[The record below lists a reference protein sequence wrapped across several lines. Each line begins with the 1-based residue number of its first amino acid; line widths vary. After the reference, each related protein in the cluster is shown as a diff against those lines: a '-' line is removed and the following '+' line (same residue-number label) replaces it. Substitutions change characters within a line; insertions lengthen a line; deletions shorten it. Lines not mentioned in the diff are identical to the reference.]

1 MGTKATVFILINI
14 KTMTEEEEYL
24 DRKLK
29 EFECIM
35 KGEKSH
41 EGCLIVL
48 CFVVL
53 LGVLLAVLSPFI
65 FAMSNF

>member
-1 MGTKATVFILINI
+1 
-14 KTMTEEEEYL
+14 MTAEEEYL

-41 EGCLIVL
+41 TGCLIVL

>member
-1 MGTKATVFILINI
+1 
-14 KTMTEEEEYL
+14 MTEEEEYL

>member
-1 MGTKATVFILINI
+1 
-14 KTMTEEEEYL
+14 MTEEEEYL

-41 EGCLIVL
+41 EGCL
-48 CFVVL
+48 
-53 LGVLLAVLSPFI
+53 SPFI